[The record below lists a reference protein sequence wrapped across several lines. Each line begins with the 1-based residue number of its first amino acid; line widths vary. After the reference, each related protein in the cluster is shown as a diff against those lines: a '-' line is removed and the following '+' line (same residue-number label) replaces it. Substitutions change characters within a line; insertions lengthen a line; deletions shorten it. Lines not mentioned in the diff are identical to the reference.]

1 MRQFSGYSGN
11 VNSIAVDAGGFVYV
25 TESSFTDS
33 AVSVFAANSN
43 GLSHSYVQCQY
54 SRRATCAFPP
64 TGWRGIDAMIVQ
76 RQERSPET
84 SV

>member
-43 GLSHSYVQCQY
+43 GLSHFVA
-54 SRRATCAFPP
+54 R
-64 TGWRGIDAMIVQ
+64 I
-76 RQERSPET
+76 
-84 SV
+84 

>member
-11 VNSIAVDAGGFVYV
+11 VNSIAADAGGFAYV

-43 GLSHSYVQCQY
+43 GLSHFVARIAGAI
-54 SRRATCAFPP
+54 SRLVTPIGVAILP
-64 TGWRGIDAMIVQ
+64 
-76 RQERSPET
+76 
-84 SV
+84 